1 MSDFVTLS
9 AIVDC
14 FYKLATD
21 KAKNVEEYGLKTNK
35 RWLTNKKSIL
45 LNKRAIDALKKAE
58 KDLPEGYSF
67 LLLGGFRS
75 LEDQTKMVKEME
87 KKLKKSDPDSW
98 EELLD
103 KYTGGYKELE
113 LKPSEISHMNHRSG
127 NAIDITLMLGG
138 KEAEMGLDNGGATKS
153 DKDKIDYDG
162 LSKEIRENR
171 ELLKKVLQKH
181 GFENYKDEWWH
192 WGYRDK

>member
-113 LKPSEISHMNHRSG
+113 LKPSEISYMNHRSG
-127 NAIDITLMLGG
+127 NAIDITLMLNG
-138 KEAEMGLDNGGATKS
+138 KEVDMGLKNGGATKS
-153 DKDKIDYDG
+153 NKDKIDSKG
-162 LSKEIRENR
+162 LSKEIQDNR
-171 ELLKKVLQKH
+171 KLLKEVLQKH

>member
-1 MSDFVTLS
+1 MTLS

-14 FYKLATD
+14 FCKLATD
-21 KAKNVEEYGLKTNK
+21 SAKNVEEHGLKTNK
-35 RWLTNKKSIL
+35 RWLTNKKPIL
-45 LNKRAIDALKKAE
+45 LNKKVIDALQKAE
-58 KDLPEGYSF
+58 KDLPKGYSF

-87 KKLKKSDPDSW
+87 KKLKKSDPDNW

-113 LKPSEISHMNHRSG
+113 LKPGEISHMNHRSG
-127 NAIDITLMLGG
+127 NAIDITLMLNG
-138 KEAEMGLDNGGATKS
+138 KELDMGLKNGSATKS
-153 DKDKIDYDG
+153 DKDKIDSKR
-162 LSKEIRENR
+162 LSKKIRENR
-171 ELLKKVLQKH
+171 KLLKKVLQKH

-192 WGYRDK
+192 WGYRNK